1 WNQLSCFL
9 REISPVR
16 KENSR
21 SEQFRSRFIAYSLV
35 RNGSQNI
42 YLSITEKRIHLPS
55 NFFVYAKTCLQLFL
69 QTKTAAGTSANRSE
83 GSSTGGAPTDE
94 MPNRTLV
101 TQVSIESPSA
111 RLRDAIFNFE
121 SPMPTIPPK
130 GARIKQEVVDS
141 VGEEARSEISVGD
154 RVIVYPYEGHPPGYA
169 EYIAVPDVEY
179 LVKIPDEMSL
189 SVAAMLPSGALW
201 AINTVF
207 HAQKHVESV
216 LREKGESGIC
226 KLLLVGTG
234 GLALWAM
241 RIARYYWP
249 TDREKLKI
257 VVACIRDEG
266 ISIAIDELKVNMV
279 RWNEDLYEEQL
290 VERTKNACEGPVDI
304 VIDFNATSRSIR
316 RALKCLA
323 KNGVLLM
330 SSEHA
335 ENLLKRFS
343 LEAEREN
350 HELIPVELGS
360 LNQLK
365 NLVHLVANGE
375 IEPPPHHIFP
385 ADNANEALSKIGRG
399 QIHGRAILE
408 FPEEDEE

>member
-1 WNQLSCFL
+1 M
-9 REISPVR
+9 PAV
-16 KENSR
+16 
-21 SEQFRSRFIAYSLV
+21 V
-35 RNGSQNI
+35 
-42 YLSITEKRIHLPS
+42 PS
-55 NFFVYAKTCLQLFL
+55 T
-69 QTKTAAGTSANRSE
+69 TPTAGTSANRFRTSSGTEGGSE
-83 GSSTGGAPTDE
+83 DE
-94 MPNRTLV
+94 MSRRTLQ
-101 TQVSIESPSA
+101 TQVSIESPTIK
-111 RLRDAIFNFE
+111 LKECIFNFE
-121 SPMPTIPPK
+121 SPMPPVPPK
-130 GARIKQEVVDS
+130 GARIRVKNAGVCYRLRSASSNASIKSLDCLQTGSPLHASVRDTSLFPGYEVAGTVDS
-141 VGEEARSEISVGD
+141 VGEEADITEVGVGD

-169 EYIAVPDVEY
+169 EFIAVPDMQY
-179 LVKIPDEMSL
+179 LVKVPDNMSM

-207 HAQKHVESV
+207 YAQKHVESV
-216 LREKGESGIC
+216 LDDKGESGIC

-249 TDREKLKI
+249 TDRERIKI
-257 VVACIRDEG
+257 VVACLRDEG
-266 ISIAIDELKVNMV
+266 IAIAMDQLKVNMV

-290 VERTKNACEGPVDI
+290 VERTKDACGGPVDI
-304 VIDFNATSRSIR
+304 VIDFNATGRSIK

-335 ENLLKRFS
+335 EGLIARFS
-343 LEAEREN
+343 LEASQKN
-350 HELIPVELGS
+350 HELIPIDLGS

-365 NLVHLVANGE
+365 NLVHLVATGE

-385 ADNANEALSKIGRG
+385 ADRANEALSKIGRG

-408 FPEEDEE
+408 FPEEDEEEE

>member
-1 WNQLSCFL
+1 M
-9 REISPVR
+9 PAVVP
-16 KENSR
+16 
-21 SEQFRSRFIAYSLV
+21 A
-35 RNGSQNI
+35 
-42 YLSITEKRIHLPS
+42 
-55 NFFVYAKTCLQLFL
+55 
-69 QTKTAAGTSANRSE
+69 TKPAAGTSANRSE
-83 GSSTGGAPTDE
+83 GSSSGGAPPDE

-130 GARIKQEVVDS
+130 GARIKVRNAGVCYRLRSASSNASIKSIDALQTGSPLHASVRDTSLFPGYEVAGVVDS

-249 TDREKLKI
+249 TDREKIKI